1 MSKDVVLESGDEPGC
16 RTMVEESPVGSK
28 GSNGLAEKAVQDI
41 DGQSRAIEMALE
53 GRIGQKVD
61 AESCI
66 VAFMAE
72 HAAYLVNRLSV
83 GMDGKTP

>member
-1 MSKDVVLESGDEPGC
+1 
-16 RTMVEESPVGSK
+16 
-28 GSNGLAEKAVQDI
+28 
-41 DGQSRAIEMALE
+41 MAFE

-72 HAAYLVNRLSV
+72 YAAYIANRLSV
-83 GMDGKTP
+83 GKVREEQGQEGHGDGH